1 MAKKTININGSA
13 TQMVDDINDNFDELY
28 EGAGAGSVVKDHAEA
43 YTTETATYTSGKVM
57 TNSNGKL
64 VFADD
69 ASTSRKIFCIDIDAD
84 DDSVAYT
91 VNQVASDSNQIG
103 YALVDAEDNII
114 ASEVGTT
121 TATDYKCLVSLAD
134 VRKIYISKAPSATS
148 ASIGVVVFGEGRYT
162 EDDGEVQVSGNEG
175 QYLTSFY
182 KKIPSSATLDSVFT
196 PATCFASNAN
206 AETVVALISG
216 CKTLEGYGYSPS
228 SNYYNYVILDKEL
241 KIIGRD
247 NFPPMD
253 TNFATTTSYMH
264 LPAGAKFLL
273 FTDRNNGNVTRFFLK
288 TRLPECEYYILA
300 LGNSFTRNYWQ
311 YVPAILNEWYGDKIH
326 FTIFAGLYDASTFE
340 SWKDYL
346 VSGTSARAM
355 SVTVHGS
362 WRGYGNTTTPRS
374 SANAIF
380 AAYSFDLVGF
390 QQVSTQSANYATIS
404 PYWISAVKAL
414 SRLANKHTDVM
425 WTMTHAT
432 TYGRASDSQVGD
444 VDYTDTMMGNIFT
457 VNEQFAEDFAVDI
470 CPVGTAIQN
479 ARHTGINDL
488 EWAGDNPGAM
498 MPDARHLQAGF
509 ACFIAGLVV
518 ARFVGKKLG
527 IDIQCYGDKMNID
540 AEFDAA
546 YSKLT
551 TYGSP
556 VYATDADMN
565 YLAQRCVEAAMR
577 FPFEIKTNLGTT

>member
-1 MAKKTININGSA
+1 MAKKSININATA
-13 TQMVDDINDNFDELY
+13 TQMVDDINDNFGELY
-28 EGAGAGSVVKDHAEA
+28 EGAGAGNVVKDHAET

-57 TNSNGKL
+57 TSSNGKL
-64 VFADD
+64 VFAD

-84 DDSVAYT
+84 DDSVAYII
-91 VNQVASDSNQIG
+91 NQVASDSNQIG

-114 ASEVGTT
+114 ASEVGTI

-134 VRKIYISKAPSATS
+134 VRKIYLSKASSAVS
-148 ASIGVVVFGEGRYT
+148 ASIGVVVFGEDRYT

-182 KKIPSSATLDSVFT
+182 KKVPSSATLDSVFT

-216 CKTLEGYGYSPS
+216 CKTLEGYGYSP
-228 SNYYNYVILDKEL
+228 NYQYYNYVILDKEL
-241 KIIGRD
+241 KVVGRD
-247 NFPPMD
+247 NFSPMD
-253 TNFATTTSYMH
+253 ADFDTTTSYRH

-273 FTDRNNGNVTRFFLK
+273 FTDRNSSNVTRFFLK
-288 TRLPECEYYILA
+288 TKLPEREYYILA

-326 FTIFAGLYDASTFE
+326 FTIFAGLYDSSNFE
-340 SWKDYL
+340 SWKEYL
-346 VSGTSARAM
+346 NSGTTARVMA
-355 SVTVHGS
+355 VTVHGS
-362 WRGYGNTTTPRS
+362 WRDFGNTTTPRS

-380 AAYSFDLVGF
+380 SAYNFDLVGF
-390 QQVSTQSANYATIS
+390 QQVSTLSANYSTIS
-404 PYWISAVKAL
+404 MHWINAVKAL
-414 SRLANKHTDVM
+414 SRITGRHVDVM

-432 TYGRASDSQVGD
+432 TAARASDSQVSD
-444 VDYTDTMMGNIFT
+444 IDYTDTMMGNIIDT
-457 VNEQFAEDFAVDI
+457 NEQFAEDFAVDI

-488 EWAGDNPGAM
+488 EWAGASPGAM
-498 MPDARHLQAGF
+498 MPDTKHLQAGF

-518 ARFVGKKLG
+518 ARFIGKKLG

-540 AEFDAA
+540 AAFDAA
-546 YSKLT
+546 YSKMA
-551 TYGSP
+551 TYGTSA

-565 YLAQRCVEAAMR
+565 YLAQRCVEAALR